1 MSYLNKEQLTPTEPK
16 TIDEIAMSEVDNYIE
31 KVEGSTERTASDNQ
45 IQQPQVNQNP
55 QKPQAAPP
63 ASLSGSNQQREQ
75 KKIVLPVDESL
86 VRFGL
91 ASKPS
96 SGVKWLA
103 EWCVMMIKKYPGR
116 VFYSPTQTYD

>member
-45 IQQPQVNQNP
+45 SQQPQVSQNQ

-75 KKIVLPVDESL
+75 KKIVLPVDETL

-91 ASKPS
+91 ANKPS